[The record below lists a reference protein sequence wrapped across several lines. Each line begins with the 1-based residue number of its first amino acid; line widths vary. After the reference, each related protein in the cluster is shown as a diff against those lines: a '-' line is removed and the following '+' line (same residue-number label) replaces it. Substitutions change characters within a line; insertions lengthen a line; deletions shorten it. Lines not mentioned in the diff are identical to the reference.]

1 MSFVDLITVF
11 SGLVSIAAAIATG
24 IAAFV
29 GYLDKRGSNT
39 QKMKNI
45 MIIIFGSIMA
55 VSAVLALS
63 VGLSRPTIAVN
74 RYTGVS
80 FIPGKPAPTESSYN
94 TVVVVTP
101 APTKPTI
108 TKTLIEDKT
117 LTCIDTCSSGLNV
130 VLNSIVID
138 TTHQRMQW
146 NFTITNNGTSACS
159 GANVSL
165 YLEDAAGVRTDG
177 DKPGT
182 LTEYTPLNVG
192 QTLQESTTF
201 ALLPR
206 SGTTYTLHASPYCN
220 GSDTDQV
227 ETFTF

>member
-11 SGLVSIAAAIATG
+11 SGLVSIAAVIATG
-24 IAAFV
+24 IAALID
-29 GYLDKRGSNT
+29 YISKRGSNT

-45 MIIIFGSIMA
+45 MIIISGSIA
-55 VSAVLALS
+55 VVAAILAFS
-63 VGLSRPTIAVN
+63 VGFSRPTIAVN
-74 RYTGVS
+74 HYTGIS
-80 FIPGKPAPTESSYN
+80 LPGKPAPTEPNYN

-117 LTCIDTCSSGLNV
+117 LTCINTCSSGLNV

-146 NFTITNNGTSACS
+146 NFTITNNSASACS
-159 GANVSL
+159 GAYVSL

-201 ALLPR
+201 ALLPQ
-206 SGTTYTLHASPYCN
+206 SGATYTLHASPYCN

>member
-11 SGLVSIAAAIATG
+11 SGLVSIAAVIATG
-24 IAAFV
+24 IAALIDYFS
-29 GYLDKRGSNT
+29 KRGSNT

-45 MIIIFGSIMA
+45 MIIISGSIAA
-55 VSAVLALS
+55 VAAILAFS
-63 VGLSRPTIAVN
+63 IGFSRPTIAVN
-74 RYTGVS
+74 HYTGIS
-80 FIPGKPAPTESSYN
+80 LPGKPAPTEPSYN

-101 APTKPTI
+101 EPTSPTV
-108 TKTLIEDKT
+108 TKTFIENKT

-146 NFTITNNGTSACS
+146 KFTITNNGTSACS
-159 GANVSL
+159 SAYVSI
-165 YLEDAAGVRTDG
+165 YLEDSAGVMTNG
-177 DKPGT
+177 GEPGT
-182 LTEYTPLNVG
+182 LTEGTPLNVG
-192 QTLQESTTF
+192 QVLQEYTTF
-201 ALLPR
+201 TLLPQP
-206 SGTTYTLHASPYCN
+206 GMQYTLHASPYCS